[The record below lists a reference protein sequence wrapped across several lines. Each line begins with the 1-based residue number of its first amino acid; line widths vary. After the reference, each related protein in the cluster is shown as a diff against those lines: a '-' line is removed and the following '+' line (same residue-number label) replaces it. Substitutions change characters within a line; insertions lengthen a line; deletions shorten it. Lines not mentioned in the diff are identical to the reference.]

1 MPVGSGQIAVTSAAP
16 VLLAS
21 APQSG
26 ATGPVGSVFISNGTG
41 AAVFLGGANVTSSTG
56 ATLAVSTAITLSLFP
71 GDAIY
76 AITAAATS
84 STVGVIQT

>member
-1 MPVGSGQIAVTSAAP
+1 MPVGSAQVPVTSSAP

-21 APQSG
+21 APQS
-26 ATGPVGSVFISNGTG
+26 AAPGPAASVYLSNGSG
-41 AAVFLGGANVTSSTG
+41 AAVFLGGAAVTSATG
-56 ATLAVSTAITLSLFP
+56 ASLAANAAITLTLFP
-71 GDAIY
+71 GDSLY